1 MTETGRTDFLRARN
15 LWMFAGLLIA
25 ARVMA
30 LIVSPLEL
38 YPDEAQYW
46 KWSRDFAFG
55 YYSKPPMVAW
65 MIGLTTA
72 VFGNAEWAVRLGAP
86 LVHAGTAGFLFL
98 TGRALFDERAG
109 LWAAIAWLTLPG
121 PALSSFVVATD
132 APLLLAI
139 SGSLYAFVKFVQT
152 RSWLWACA
160 LGAGVGL
167 GFLSKY
173 AMLFFVA
180 GAVLAFLFDAKV
192 RRAFLSPKLIAIIG
206 LAAAIFA
213 PNLIWNARHGFA
225 TVAHT
230 ADNANLDA
238 DLYNIGNLF
247 EFWLDQFAVA
257 GPILFPMIVV
267 ALAVVWRARGEDRAR
282 ALKWMA
288 LFALPAFL
296 VISFQAFLSRANA
309 NWAASAYPA
318 AILLLTGWA
327 LISARRWYFAGLA
340 VNAAVSL
347 LFLVFTISPPL
358 ADATGMS
365 NSFKRMR
372 GWEFMTAELLEA
384 AQAGGYGTLVTDDRF
399 VFQSMDYYAR
409 NEAARPDL
417 RMWLRHETPH
427 NHAAMT
433 APLTAETG
441 EPVLLVSYFEDFLPW
456 LEADFDRLEPI
467 GELEIPIGG
476 ERVRRLRLY
485 EAQGYDPVPRDQEL
499 LEAR

>member
-1 MTETGRTDFLRARN
+1 MTEPAPSSLFSARN
-15 LWMFAGLLIA
+15 LWIFAGLLIA
-25 ARVMA
+25 ARVTA
-30 LIVSPLEL
+30 LIVSPLQL

-65 MIGLTTA
+65 LIGLTTA
-72 VFGNAEWAVRLGAP
+72 LFGNAEWAVRLGAP
-86 LVHAGTAGFLFL
+86 LVHAATAGFLFL
-98 TGRALFDERAG
+98 TGRALFGERAG
-109 LWAAIAWLTLPG
+109 LWTAIAWLTLPG

-139 SGSLYAFVKFVQT
+139 SASLYAFLKFVRT

-160 LGAGVGL
+160 LGAGIGL

-180 GAVLAFLFDAKV
+180 GAALAFLYDAEV
-192 RRAFLSPKLIAIIG
+192 RRAFLSPKLIAVPG
-206 LAAAIFA
+206 LAALIFA
-213 PNLIWNARHGFA
+213 PNLIWNAQHGFA

-238 DLYNIGNLF
+238 ELYNAGNLF

-257 GPILFPMIVV
+257 GPVLFPMIAV
-267 ALAVVWRARGEDRAR
+267 ALAAVWRARGGERDRV
-282 ALKWMA
+282 LKWLA

-296 VISFQAFLSRANA
+296 VISLQAFLSRANA

-318 AILLLTGWA
+318 AILMVTGWA
-327 LISARRWYFAGLA
+327 LVSARRWYFAGLA
-340 VNAAVSL
+340 VNAVISL
-347 LFLVFTISPPL
+347 LFLALTISPAL
-358 ADATGMS
+358 ADAMGLS

-372 GWEFMTAELLEA
+372 GWDFMTQELLEV
-384 AQAGGYGTLVTDDRF
+384 AQAGGYGAIVTDDRF

-409 NEAARPDL
+409 NEAGRPDL

-433 APLTAETG
+433 APLTRETAK
-441 EPVLLVSYFEDFLPW
+441 PVLLVSYFEDFLPW
-456 LEADFDRLEPI
+456 LKADFARLEPM
-467 GELEIPIGG
+467 GTLDIPVGG
-476 ERVRRLRLY
+476 GRVRRLHLY
-485 EAQGYDPVPRDQEL
+485 EAQGYEPVPRDQEPL
-499 LEAR
+499 AR

>member
-1 MTETGRTDFLRARN
+1 MTEPARSDFFSARP
-15 LWMFAGLLIA
+15 LWIFAGLLIA
-25 ARVMA
+25 ARVLA

-86 LVHAGTAGFLFL
+86 LVHAGMAGFLFL

-139 SGSLYAFVKFVQT
+139 SGALYAFVKFVQT

-180 GAVLAFLFDAKV
+180 GAALAFIFDAEV

-206 LAAAIFA
+206 LATLIFA
-213 PNLIWNARHGFA
+213 PNLIWNAQHGFA

-247 EFWLDQFAVA
+247 EFWLDQLAVA
-257 GPILFPMIVV
+257 GPVLFPMIVV
-267 ALAVVWRARGEDRAR
+267 ALVLVWRAKGGERAR
-282 ALKWMA
+282 ALKWLA

-318 AILLLTGWA
+318 AVLMLTGWA
-327 LISARRWYFAGLA
+327 LVSARRWYLAGVA
-340 VNAAVSL
+340 VNVAVSL
-347 LFLVFTISPPL
+347 LFLAFTISPPL
-358 ADATGMS
+358 ADAMGMS

-372 GWEFMTAELLEA
+372 GWDFMTQELLEIA
-384 AQAGGYGTLVTDDRF
+384 EAGNYETVVTDDRF
-399 VFQSMDYYAR
+399 VFQSMDYYSR
-409 NEAARPDL
+409 NVAGRPDL

-433 APLTAETG
+433 APLPDGYG
-441 EPVLLVSYFEDFLPW
+441 EPVLLVSYFEDFQPW
-456 LEADFDRLEPI
+456 LEADFDRMEKV

-476 ERVRRLRLY
+476 DRVRRLRLY
-485 EAQGYDPVPRDQEL
+485 EAQGYHPVPRDQEP